1 MNMEKWYPR
10 LADVP
15 KLGYEGS
22 PGVDRTRLP
31 GFNLKPRIERYEWD
45 GKIRESLSW
54 PMKNGSTSAAP
65 ATQLESSP
73 LPGETPARTALR
85 HCHEALELPG
95 TLSNYHFIIQ
105 GAHEAIWKYR
115 RREPWVVEETERL
128 CWLDLRLI
136 QAHPE
141 SITFD
146 EFSKGEV
153 PNYPRVLA
161 FHRLISLYETEGY
174 LREALTVAE
183 LAVRFNQL
191 PRELERLEEKVKAL
205 DNEAEGVS

>member
-1 MNMEKWYPR
+1 MEKWYSR
-10 LADVP
+10 LAEVP

-45 GKIRESLSW
+45 GMIHESLSW
-54 PMKNGSTSAAP
+54 PLKNGSTSAAP

-73 LPGETPARTALR
+73 LPGETPARTSLR

-105 GAHEAIWKYR
+105 GAHESIWKYR
-115 RREPWVVEETERL
+115 RREPWVVEEAERL

-136 QAHPE
+136 QAYPE
-141 SITFD
+141 AITFD
-146 EFSKGEV
+146 EFNKGEET
-153 PNYPRVLA
+153 NYPRVLA
-161 FHRLISLYETEGY
+161 FYRLINLYETEGY
-174 LREALTVAE
+174 LQEALDVAK

-191 PRELERLEEKVKAL
+191 QRELDRLEEKVKAL
-205 DNEAEGVS
+205 DTEAEGVI